1 MTLKYGFWFYVKNV
15 FQIIYNCQFSVS
27 FGFSLIYMACTFF
40 QKLPFA
46 SECDLKQYQEPAVTN
61 SLPDLSV
68 PPPGYPKQS
77 HRIDTQDSEVE
88 CIDDES
94 NER

>member
-1 MTLKYGFWFYVKNV
+1 MLCIK
-15 FQIIYNCQFSVS
+15 SM
-27 FGFSLIYMACTFF
+27 FSLIVLYF

-46 SECDLKQYQEPAVTN
+46 SECDLKQYQETIISN
-61 SLPDLSV
+61 SLPDLSL

-77 HRIDTQDSEVE
+77 HRTETQDSEVE

>member
-1 MTLKYGFWFYVKNV
+1 
-15 FQIIYNCQFSVS
+15 
-27 FGFSLIYMACTFF
+27 MATFKIF

-46 SECDLKQYQEPAVTN
+46 SECDLKQYQEPVT
-61 SLPDLSV
+61 STLPDLTV
-68 PPPGYPKQS
+68 PPPGYPRQG
-77 HRIDTQDSEVE
+77 HHEGAHDSEVE